1 MGKPIEERNR
11 ERNQERDRGRNR
23 VVVEHIEPEVDCGRF
38 PIKRIVGETVRVRAD
53 VFADGHDEVRARL
66 LWKRDGETDW
76 RWVEMSPLGNDRWQG
91 EFPTERIGRYAYT
104 VAGEI
109 DRFGS
114 WWSDLRKR
122 IAAKQDLKIA
132 LQAGAAVLK
141 HAASLAKGED
151 ARKLEH
157 CAEVLEQQSG
167 NPHTIEVALA
177 EEIAQTVKRYPD
189 LALET
194 HHSPELAVVVDRERA
209 GFSAWYELFPLL
221 VKHAGQPWNLA

>member
-1 MGKPIEERNR
+1 MGKPSK
-11 ERNQERDRGRNR
+11 GRNR
-23 VVVEHIEPEVDCGRF
+23 VVIEHIEPEMDCGRF

-114 WWSDLRKR
+114 WRSDLREADRGEGR
-122 IAAKQDLKIA
+122 ISEIRRSRRARPFSSMRLPWPRERMP
-132 LQAGAAVLK
+132 
-141 HAASLAKGED
+141 ASLCTGPRCLSGRA
-151 ARKLEH
+151 AIPI
-157 CAEVLEQQSG
+157 QSG
-167 NPHTIEVALA
+167 GA
-177 EEIAQTVKRYPD
+177 
-189 LALET
+189 
-194 HHSPELAVVVDRERA
+194 
-209 GFSAWYELFPLL
+209 
-221 VKHAGQPWNLA
+221 